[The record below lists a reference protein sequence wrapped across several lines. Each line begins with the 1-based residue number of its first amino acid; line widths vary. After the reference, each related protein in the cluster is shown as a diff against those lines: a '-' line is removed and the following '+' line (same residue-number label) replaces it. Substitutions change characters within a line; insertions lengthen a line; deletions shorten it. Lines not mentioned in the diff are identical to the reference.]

1 MIAYITQALNHIENA
16 LKFLND
22 SKDPFENGDLVEVRE
37 TEEYVEVEAPQPK
50 PCEVLSKI
58 SKPRVKATV
67 SSHGVT
73 LLGSNGKSPLQNKT
87 HRAKAIVTGVYG
99 KQKGEKISNWRRRI
113 IKIYNEIKGVNYN
126 PESKFY
132 TTARINE
139 FIKEIQ
145 EIERAKTKEESF
157 YYNSEV

>member
-1 MIAYITQALNHIENA
+1 MIAYITQALNNFATKISNLEI
-16 LKFLND
+16 
-22 SKDPFENGDLVEVRE
+22 SFEAGDLVEVRE
-37 TEEYVEVEAPQPK
+37 TEPERYLEPEAHCSTKAELVSGHIEYVEVEAPQPK
-50 PCEVLSKI
+50 PCDVLSKE
-58 SKPRVKATV
+58 KKQRT
-67 SSHGVT
+67 
-73 LLGSNGKSPLQNKT
+73 
-87 HRAKAIVTGVYG
+87 KAIVTGVYG

>member
-1 MIAYITQALNHIENA
+1 MIAYITKALNHIENA

-37 TEEYVEVEAPQPK
+37 SVEYVEVEAPQPK
-50 PCEVLSKI
+50 PCEVLSKE
-58 SKPRVKATV
+58 KKQRT
-67 SSHGVT
+67 
-73 LLGSNGKSPLQNKT
+73 
-87 HRAKAIVTGVYG
+87 KAIVTGVYG

-113 IKIYNEIKGVNYN
+113 IKIYNELKGVNYN

-145 EIERAKTKEESF
+145 EIELERAKTKEESF

>member
-1 MIAYITQALNHIENA
+1 MIAYITQALNNFATKISNLEI
-16 LKFLND
+16 
-22 SKDPFENGDLVEVRE
+22 SFEAGDLVEVRE
-37 TEEYVEVEAPQPK
+37 TEEAKPHCSTIEYVEVEAPQPK
-50 PCEVLSKI
+50 PCEVLSKE
-58 SKPRVKATV
+58 K
-67 SSHGVT
+67 
-73 LLGSNGKSPLQNKT
+73 KSRT
-87 HRAKAIVTGVYG
+87 KAIVTGVYG

-113 IKIYNEIKGVNYN
+113 IKIYNELKGVNYN